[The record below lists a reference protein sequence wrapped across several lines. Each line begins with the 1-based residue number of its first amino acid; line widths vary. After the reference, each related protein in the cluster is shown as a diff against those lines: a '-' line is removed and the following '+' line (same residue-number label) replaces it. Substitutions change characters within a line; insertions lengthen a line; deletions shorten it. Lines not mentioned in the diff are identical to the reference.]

1 MSLRSIAPP
10 PHILVHDL
18 RISDA
23 VNNALLKV
31 FSVRMLTERTTS
43 LCLPNPSHTSPHE
56 AGMNNLFEE
65 SALRTLMKLPRI
77 KPKIMGVPVSI
88 ETVRNLSRAGRDIAM
103 MRYVPDDVKQ
113 TRLDIC
119 KECPSW
125 KNYRCTEC
133 GCQMRVKASL
143 TSSECPLKKWSRHV
157 PSLNLGDAGID
168 TGEHEERSKQA

>member
-1 MSLRSIAPP
+1 
-10 PHILVHDL
+10 
-18 RISDA
+18 
-23 VNNALLKV
+23 
-31 FSVRMLTERTTS
+31 
-43 LCLPNPSHTSPHE
+43 
-56 AGMNNLFEE
+56 MNNLFEE

-113 TRLDIC
+113 IRLDIC
-119 KECPSW
+119 KACPSW

-143 TSSECPLKKWSRHV
+143 TSSECPLKKWGRHV

-168 TGEHEERSKQA
+168 AGEHKESTEQS